1 MSKQSQSNKHERK
14 HQHDN
19 SDYDDDDERVDY
31 IYIGTEF
38 PTEQQQRSIDRRQNT
53 WDGKPKGYSRDAF
66 KGGFSAG
73 YHGTVGSKDGWKPS
87 ASFVSSRGSRAE
99 RREMRPEDFMDE
111 EDLADRHA
119 AQTISVK
126 PQYLNASET
135 QESDSIT
142 ASDMATEKQS
152 DYKEGGGIVGAMAE
166 RVSAEFNALEQ
177 SSIKVSSKIGNQIM
191 SLMGWKPGQGIGP
204 LTTVVQQQ
212 QHSVGGDGD
221 DQDKQQRLPPRPVA
235 LVDCEPP
242 TQNRHGLGYGVDLDA
257 LPVNSDNTAEDL
269 GTPALPALGAIFKS
283 KPKTEDSKPKLAS
296 KAKKKRQQKTD
307 MLRLSFGSF
316 GEDEDEDNG
325 QGSGIAGGMGRSKTQ
340 LERLVDERAKPVP
353 KRTMPQTQLDQMA
366 SLCHDGRPPLSGFEL
381 VRLAEDSDALYYEG
395 PELPSTYDGMRDQA
409 KSFRWGSAP
418 ATGSQLNL
426 KDANNSGGSRF
437 TMAENRTK
445 LSVMTDAPKP
455 PPAHEAVNAATAT
468 AALAGFMPFADNL
481 EKQSR
486 YRQYLETCAKFGDK
500 NPSVSAT
507 VLSKL
512 SSEKESQEFTRLAQ
526 LFRPNTT
533 MLSRFTRATSDLDTA
548 PEETAKVT
556 EDKSVGSAK
565 NKTIVRAV
573 LDWVPSQLL
582 CKRMGIAPPA
592 HSIVNQP
599 KQRNSDSVKCVD
611 EQQQKTRGRRQQASD
626 FIQWRNADFDNPSK
640 ATEMVDSGLVSDDIT
655 SSLHTDAAIIPEKHP
670 NMALFESIFGDDA
683 DS

>member
-1 MSKQSQSNKHERK
+1 
-14 HQHDN
+14 
-19 SDYDDDDERVDY
+19 
-31 IYIGTEF
+31 
-38 PTEQQQRSIDRRQNT
+38 
-53 WDGKPKGYSRDAF
+53 
-66 KGGFSAG
+66 
-73 YHGTVGSKDGWKPS
+73 
-87 ASFVSSRGSRAE
+87 
-99 RREMRPEDFMDE
+99 
-111 EDLADRHA
+111 
-119 AQTISVK
+119 
-126 PQYLNASET
+126 
-135 QESDSIT
+135 
-142 ASDMATEKQS
+142 
-152 DYKEGGGIVGAMAE
+152 MAE

-191 SLMGWKPGQGIGP
+191 LLMGWKPGQGIGP

-257 LPVNSDNTAEDL
+257 LPVNSDNTADDL

-325 QGSGIAGGMGRSKTQ
+325 QGNGIAGGMGRSKTQ

-395 PELPSTYDGMRDQA
+395 PEVPSTYNGMRDQA
-409 KSFRWGSAP
+409 KSFRWDSAP

-445 LSVMTDAPKP
+445 LSVMADAPKP

-486 YRQYLETCAKFGDK
+486 YRQYLETCAKSGDK

-592 HSIVNQP
+592 HLIVNQP

-611 EQQQKTRGRRQQASD
+611 EQQQKMRGRRQQASD

-640 ATEMVDSGLVSDDIT
+640 ATGMVDSVLVSDDIT
-655 SSLHTDAAIIPEKHP
+655 SSLHTDATIIPEKRP